1 MVHRTA
7 PKPPDPLRPWLPR
20 GAPFFAM
27 IAVAV
32 LVWLVG
38 GTTGTACQ
46 GSHLDRVA
54 RGVLAG
60 KLSQVQEHDIEKDVR
75 SAGQR
80 RDTDHENASTAW
92 RLMQR
97 SPVGGDV
104 VVAA

>member
-1 MVHRTA
+1 
-7 PKPPDPLRPWLPR
+7 
-20 GAPFFAM
+20 M

-60 KLSQVQEHDIEKDVR
+60 KLSQVQKDDSEKDVR
-75 SAGQR
+75 RQVR
-80 RDTDHENASTAW
+80 WTAAIDPPIT
-92 RLMQR
+92 RTLSQQG
-97 SPVGGDV
+97 V
-104 VVAA
+104 